1 METEGPEK
9 DSLKNIL
16 FFSVFLSSF
25 VCVAG
30 RGVVSVRICA
40 MEVRGGCLVSRSIIL
55 CLIPFRQD
63 LSMNLELSGNQQAPS
78 ILLTPHLTVLGLQVY
93 TWPCLHG
100 FWDLN
105 SVHHAEPFPRP
116 CLDFSRKVFVKIH
129 TLV

>member
-78 ILLTPHLTVLGLQVY
+78 ILLTPHLTVTGIHMAMFAWVLGFELSSS
-93 TWPCLHG
+93 C
-100 FWDLN
+100 
-105 SVHHAEPFPRP
+105 
-116 CLDFSRKVFVKIH
+116 
-129 TLV
+129 